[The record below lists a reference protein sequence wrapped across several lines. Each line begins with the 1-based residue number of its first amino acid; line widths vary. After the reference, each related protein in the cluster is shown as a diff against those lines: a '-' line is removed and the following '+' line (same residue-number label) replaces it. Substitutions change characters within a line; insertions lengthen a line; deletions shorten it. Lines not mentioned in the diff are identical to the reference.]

1 MAVLIIVLLLYYEF
15 QEIKLL
21 LVVLLSLPL
30 ELIGGILIVYFTLG
44 VISIATTISFI
55 SVFDIA
61 T

>member
-30 ELIGGILIVYFTLG
+30 ALIGGILIVYFTLG